1 MIDKLESLQEEFL
14 VLEQSLGDPE
24 LINDQ
29 SRYRTATQRYAELG
43 KIVEVYKSYRNVL
56 EGIDSSQEALQDAE
70 LAEMAR
76 EELERLEP
84 KKVALEADLE
94 KLLLPK
100 DPYDDKNVIVEIRS
114 AAGGDEA
121 ALFAAEVLN
130 MYQRYA
136 EKLGFQT
143 ELLDSH
149 QNDIGGLSKVN
160 FEITGRGAYSKFK
173 FESGVHR
180 VQRIPQTETQGRIH
194 TSTITVAVMPEA
206 EDVDVQISPSDYRV
220 DIFRASGPGGQ
231 GVNTTD
237 SAVRLVY
244 KAGTEEEIVVQCQ
257 DGRSQ
262 IKNKEKAL
270 AVLRSRVLERQ
281 LAKAQ
286 EEQRENRLVQIGTG
300 ERSEKIRTYNF
311 PQSRIT
317 DHRIGFTTHALTE
330 AMTGDLDEVSQAL
343 IDAEQA
349 QRLDELQKASNN
361 ATNNAANKLEV
372 SGGTA

>member
-1 MIDKLESLQEEFL
+1 
-14 VLEQSLGDPE
+14 V
-24 LINDQ
+24 
-29 SRYRTATQRYAELG
+29 
-43 KIVEVYKSYRNVL
+43 V
-56 EGIDSSQEALQDAE
+56 
-70 LAEMAR
+70 
-76 EELERLEP
+76 
-84 KKVALEADLE
+84 
-94 KLLLPK
+94 
-100 DPYDDKNVIVEIRS
+100 
-114 AAGGDEA
+114 
-121 ALFAAEVLN
+121 AAEVLD

-136 EKLGFQT
+136 EKLGFKT

-220 DIFRASGPGGQ
+220 DIYRASGPGGQ

-270 AVLRSRVLERQ
+270 SVLRSRVLERQ

-286 EEQRENRLVQIGTG
+286 EEARETRLVQIGTG

-317 DHRIGFTTHALTE
+317 DHRIGFTTHALNE
-330 AMTGDLDEVSQAL
+330 AMAGDLDEVSQAL
-343 IDAEQA
+343 AEAEQA
-349 QRLDELQKASNN
+349 QRLDELQKSTPVA
-361 ATNNAANKLEV
+361 EV
-372 SGGTA
+372 SGGAA

>member
-1 MIDKLESLQEEFL
+1 MIDKLESLQEEYL
-14 VLEQSLGDPE
+14 ALEQSLGDPE
-24 LINDQ
+24 LISDQ
-29 SRYRTATQRYAELG
+29 TKYRTATQRYAELG
-43 KIVEVYKSYRNVL
+43 KIVEVYKSYRSVL
-56 EGIDSSQEALQDAE
+56 DGISDSEEALLDPE
-70 LAEMAR
+70 LAEMGR
-76 EELERLEP
+76 EELEHLTP
-84 KKVALEADLE
+84 KKVALEASLE

-136 EKLGFQT
+136 EKLGFKT

-149 QNDIGGLSKVN
+149 QNDVGGLSKVN

-206 EDVDVQISPSDYRV
+206 EEVDVQISPSDYRV

-237 SAVRLVY
+237 SAVRIVY
-244 KAGTEEEIVVQCQ
+244 KGGTADEIVVQCQ

-270 AVLRSRVLERQ
+270 NVLRSRLLEQ
-281 LAKAQ
+281 TLAKAQ
-286 EEQRENRLVQIGTG
+286 EEARETRLVQIGTG

-311 PQSRIT
+311 PQSRVT
-317 DHRIGFTTHALTE
+317 DHRVGFTTHALSE
-330 AMTGDLDEVSQAL
+330 IMVGDLTEVTQVLAE
-343 IDAEQA
+343 AEQS
-349 QRLDELQKASNN
+349 QRLDELQSNMPAKAHES
-361 ATNNAANKLEV
+361 AVEV
-372 SGGTA
+372 SGGAA

>member
-1 MIDKLESLQEEFL
+1 MIDKLESLQEEYL
-14 VLEQSLGDPE
+14 ALELSLGDPE
-24 LINDQ
+24 LISDQ
-29 SRYRTATQRYAELG
+29 TRYRTATQRYSELG
-43 KIVEVYKSYRNVL
+43 KIVEVYKSYRSVL
-56 EGIDSSQEALQDAE
+56 DGIADSEEALLDPE
-70 LAEMAR
+70 LAEMGR
-76 EELERLEP
+76 EELVLLAP
-84 KKVALEADLE
+84 KKVTLEAALE

-136 EKLGFQT
+136 EKLGFKT

-149 QNDIGGLSKVN
+149 QNDVGGLSKVN

-237 SAVRLVY
+237 SAVRIVY
-244 KAGTEEEIVVQCQ
+244 KGGTADEIVVQCQ

-270 AVLRSRVLERQ
+270 NVLRSRLLEQ
-281 LAKAQ
+281 TLSKAQ
-286 EEQRENRLVQIGTG
+286 EEARETRLVQIGTG

-311 PQSRIT
+311 PQSRVT
-317 DHRIGFTTHALTE
+317 DHRVGFTTHALSE
-330 AMTGDLDEVSQAL
+330 IMVGDLTEVTQVLAE
-343 IDAEQA
+343 AEQS
-349 QRLDELQKASNN
+349 QRLDELQSNVPAKAPES
-361 ATNNAANKLEV
+361 AVEV